1 MDGNTAGV
9 MRVIVWLHEN
19 IDIIVSDQEEFLC
32 ADVTFR
38 LLKLGLM

>member
-9 MRVIVWLHEN
+9 IRVIVWLQN